1 MLDNYNYN
9 CYSITIV
16 VVNEILTM
24 ISKEYL
30 DKFKK
35 LYKDKYNITLSDEE
49 TTELATHFLN
59 LMEILIRPKHKTKQ
73 VNTQNSQVYVSE
85 GRPHETGRI

>member
-1 MLDNYNYN
+1 
-9 CYSITIV
+9 
-16 VVNEILTM
+16 M
-24 ISKEYL
+24 INKEYL

-59 LMEILIRPKHKTKQ
+59 LMEILIRPKSKPEAARQ
-73 VNTQNSQVYVSE
+73 ISNQVYVPERRQYAIS
-85 GRPHETGRI
+85 GI

>member
-1 MLDNYNYN
+1 
-9 CYSITIV
+9 
-16 VVNEILTM
+16 M

-35 LYKDKYNITLSDEE
+35 LYKDKYNIALTNEE

-59 LMEILIRPKHKTKQ
+59 LMEILIRPKPKNKIVNQSADQ
-73 VNTQNSQVYVSE
+73 VSLTERRQYATH
-85 GRPHETGRI
+85 GI